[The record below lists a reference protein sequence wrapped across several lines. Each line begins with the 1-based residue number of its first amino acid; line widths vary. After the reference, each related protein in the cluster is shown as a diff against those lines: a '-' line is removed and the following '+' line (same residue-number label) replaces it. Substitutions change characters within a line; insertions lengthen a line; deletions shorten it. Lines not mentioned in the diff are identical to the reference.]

1 MNNPAAQTALGP
13 MVIVA
18 AEQHEPSPLVH
29 DPWGQRLLPMSGRI
43 AAGITRWSTARRTL
57 IATIEKK
64 LRGGWASFLCRD
76 RYIDDQLVN
85 APSRK
90 ALTPL

>member
-29 DPWGQRLLPMSGRI
+29 DPWAAASAAVEWSNRCRDNAVVAGPADADRYDREEASRRLGQLPVPKALHRRSTGQRGRE
-43 AAGITRWSTARRTL
+43 R
-57 IATIEKK
+57 
-64 LRGGWASFLCRD
+64 
-76 RYIDDQLVN
+76 
-85 APSRK
+85 P
-90 ALTPL
+90 